1 MSSDYDVITV
11 GGGPVGQVAAILL
24 GQRGHRVAI
33 YEQWSSAFP
42 LPRACSLGHEPARV
56 LQAAGLGPELES
68 LLEPVQGEDRPY
80 IFQSAERETLLEIAW
95 NKPGDSGWAEM
106 SGFFQPDL
114 EKLLAD
120 RIAALPTIA
129 FERGKR
135 VVAVTD
141 GDEHALVSVV
151 DHDDAVRRGG
161 GEAGA
166 HEVSARYVIGADGA
180 NSVVRTRVSQSLVDL
195 GFEYDWLVVDV
206 LPRDQDR
213 EWDPYF
219 AQRIDPRRPTTSV
232 PSGPGRRRWEFMLLP
247 GESREEFATDEM
259 TWRLL
264 ADWDVTP
271 ENAELVRSAVWTFRA
286 MWVEEWRSGR
296 LLLAGDAAHLMPPFL
311 AQGLGSGLRDAA
323 ALAWRLDLI
332 LRDIAPD
339 TVLDSYGPERI
350 GHVQT
355 IIREA
360 VRLGE
365 IICVS
370 DAEAAATRDAQ
381 LREARRDPRLAPP
394 PPPPWRVSPGLATAP
409 NDELAG
415 LLFVQGRVRIGVQT
429 GLLEDL
435 IGSGFSLVSI
445 REDPAAWLGP
455 DARMIWAQLEGR
467 SVHVGDENA
476 MVEDLQGTYASWFAE
491 RGVELI
497 LARPDFVIYGSGRS
511 TKAGDDLVLG
521 LGDALGIYRTA
532 TA

>member
-1 MSSDYDVITV
+1 MDSDYDVIVV

-24 GQRGHRVAI
+24 GQRGHRVAL
-33 YEQWSSAFP
+33 YEQWPTAFP
-42 LPRACSLGHEPARV
+42 LPRACSMGHEPARV
-56 LQAAGLGPELES
+56 LQAAGLGPVLES

-95 NKPGDSGWAEM
+95 NKPGDSGWPEM

-114 EKLLAD
+114 EKHLAD
-120 RIAALPTIA
+120 RITELPTVS
-129 FERGKR
+129 FVRGKR
-135 VVAVTD
+135 VISVSD
-141 GDEHALVSVV
+141 GDEYALVSLV
-151 DHDDAVRRGG
+151 DHVDPALGTVSDAN
-161 GEAGA
+161 A
-166 HEVSARYVIGADGA
+166 HEVSARFVVGADGA
-180 NSVVRTRVSQSLVDL
+180 NSVVRTRVTESRVDL
-195 GFEYDWLVVDV
+195 GFEYDWLVVDI

-247 GESREEFATDEM
+247 GESREEFGSDEV

-271 ENAELVRSAVWTFRA
+271 QNAELVRSTVWTFRA
-286 MWVEEWRSGR
+286 MWVEQWRSGR

-332 LRDIAPD
+332 LGDVSSE
-339 TVLDSYGPERI
+339 TLLDSYGPERI

-370 DAEAAATRDAQ
+370 DAKAALARDAQ
-381 LREARRDPRLAPP
+381 LREARRDPQLAPP
-394 PPPPWRVSPGLATAP
+394 PPPPWRVTPGLATAS
-409 NDELAG
+409 DDDLAG
-415 LLFVQGRVRIGVQT
+415 LLSVQGRVRIGERT

-435 IGSGFSLVSI
+435 IGTGFSLVSI
-445 REDPAAWLGP
+445 RENPAASLGT
-455 DARMIWAQLEGR
+455 DATTIWGRLGGR
-467 SVHVGDENA
+467 SIYVGGEGA
-476 MVEDLQGTYASWFAE
+476 MAEDLDGTYASWFAE
-491 RGVELI
+491 RDVELI
-497 LARPDFVIYGSGRS
+497 LIRPDFVIYGSARD
-511 TKAGDDLVLG
+511 TDAGNDLVLS
-521 LGDALGIYRTA
+521 LGDALGIHRPA